1 MKSLSMLVAFA
12 AGALLLGAFLT
23 AQSVHAQAPAGT
35 GNATRGKAAF
45 MKNGCYQCHGTLGQ
59 GNYGAGPA
67 IAPNPMPYANF
78 IGYIRAPRGAMP
90 PFDEHILSA
99 SDAQD
104 IYAYLASIPTGPP
117 SGQIDALKS
126 VTFGNAGSPPQ
137 LSAAELRGKRL
148 FSGACMKCHGADG
161 ASPVIGPALVNEK
174 AKKNLD
180 AVIAQIKNPAQPMPK
195 LYPSP
200 FNDQDVSDIAAYV
213 ETL

>member
-12 AGALLLGAFLT
+12 AGALLLSGFLT
-23 AQSVHAQAPAGT
+23 AQSVHAQAPAAT

-45 MKNGCYQCHGTLGQ
+45 MKYGCYQCHGTVGQ
-59 GNYGAGPA
+59 GNYGAGPS
-67 IAPNPMPYANF
+67 IAPHPMPYTNF
-78 IGYIRAPRGAMP
+78 IIFIRAPRGAMP
-90 PFDEHILSA
+90 PFDDRILPE
-99 SDAQD
+99 SDARD
-104 IYAYLASIPTGPP
+104 IYAYLESIPTGLPAVDIP
-117 SGQIDALKS
+117 ALKS
-126 VTFGNAGSPPQ
+126 IDFGNAGSPPQ
-137 LSAAELRGKRL
+137 LTATQIRGKRL

-180 AVIAQIKNPAQPMPK
+180 AVIALIKSPAPHPK
-195 LYPSP
+195 VYPSP

>member
-1 MKSLSMLVAFA
+1 MKSLSMLAAFA
-12 AGALLLGAFLT
+12 AGALLLSAFLT
-23 AQSVHAQAPAGT
+23 TESVHAQATAAA

-45 MKNGCYQCHGTLGQ
+45 MKYGCYQCHGTIGQ

-67 IAPNPMPYANF
+67 IAPHPMPYTNF

-90 PFDEHILSA
+90 PFDEHILPA
-99 SDAQD
+99 GDAQD
-104 IYAYLASIPTGPP
+104 IYAYLESIPAGPP
-117 SGQIDALKS
+117 AVDIPALKS
-126 VTFGNAGSPPQ
+126 IDFGNAGSPPQ
-137 LSAAELRGKRL
+137 LTASEIRGKRL